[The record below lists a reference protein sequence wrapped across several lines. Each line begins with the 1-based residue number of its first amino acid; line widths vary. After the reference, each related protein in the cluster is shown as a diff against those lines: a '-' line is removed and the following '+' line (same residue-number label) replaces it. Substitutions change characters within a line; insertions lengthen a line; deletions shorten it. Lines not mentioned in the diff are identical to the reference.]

1 MSFQKILNFRNRY
14 DYNKTNINQTQQSNT
29 FKDSFYN
36 KNNYIN
42 TIPQNYKSNNTYNN
56 IPNYNEE
63 EEQKNDFENN
73 YDNDYENEQNHF
85 RKQYNLSNNVIGDFQ
100 KIMEQTK
107 NIRNKILLKSKDME
121 NNIFNKSYFYNNSTH
136 DSNITKNKNNKKKK
150 NNFEEELDSYLIEDY
165 YDKNNQVNTNNTNL
179 TLDSYINRNETF
191 EEKLRKKNQKLS
203 NINSKID
210 TENNLLESE
219 ILVYRGKANRKEI
232 NSMEQQNNNISNDI
246 FYQSLKKFINNI
258 KASMKNNIELN
269 KNLCENLLDEL
280 NKIKIIQQNHFN
292 KENTY
297 NNLINKFQK
306 QKQRISDIQKYNFEN
321 NKRYLSL
328 KDEQKMLNKMFE
340 KLKMDLLNLK
350 TREKSLNLKKDI
362 NIKNNKDNKELI
374 LALEKTI
381 KNLNN
386 ANSSNNVRNSNK
398 NNKLIRNKNTL
409 NLYDNKLKQ
418 LYSILSNIQN
428 EKNMIC
434 EENMRMKN
442 NIEKNLDYG
451 LVGENKKLV
460 KENELK
466 VELNEIK
473 LNKYNIEKQ
482 IGEKNE
488 LIKKMKNII
497 NDFTNDVN
505 NDETEYKELKKQI
518 AILMRE
524 KLNENKNEYRLNENK
539 LKKEINENLDLNNK
553 LNEEINSSMKYYDD
567 IIINKDRKI
576 LELENK
582 IKKNENKLNIN
593 TNYEINKEKQINYEI
608 NENLKNEDLEG
619 EENYIDFID
628 NQGYG
633 ESIKEQEEE
642 YFVNDSDVE
651 GNNNENYE
659 GEEKEE
665 NFEELIKQHYSE
677 QEDYENNIEDKE

>member
-1 MSFQKILNFRNRY
+1 
-14 DYNKTNINQTQQSNT
+14 
-29 FKDSFYN
+29 
-36 KNNYIN
+36 
-42 TIPQNYKSNNTYNN
+42 
-56 IPNYNEE
+56 
-63 EEQKNDFENN
+63 
-73 YDNDYENEQNHF
+73 
-85 RKQYNLSNNVIGDFQ
+85 
-100 KIMEQTK
+100 
-107 NIRNKILLKSKDME
+107 
-121 NNIFNKSYFYNNSTH
+121 
-136 DSNITKNKNNKKKK
+136 
-150 NNFEEELDSYLIEDY
+150 
-165 YDKNNQVNTNNTNL
+165 
-179 TLDSYINRNETF
+179 
-191 EEKLRKKNQKLS
+191 
-203 NINSKID
+203 
-210 TENNLLESE
+210 
-219 ILVYRGKANRKEI
+219 
-232 NSMEQQNNNISNDI
+232 
-246 FYQSLKKFINNI
+246 
-258 KASMKNNIELN
+258 
-269 KNLCENLLDEL
+269 
-280 NKIKIIQQNHFN
+280 
-292 KENTY
+292 
-297 NNLINKFQK
+297 
-306 QKQRISDIQKYNFEN
+306 
-321 NKRYLSL
+321 
-328 KDEQKMLNKMFE
+328 MLE
-340 KLKMDLLNLK
+340 KLKTDLLNLK

-362 NIKNNKDNKELI
+362 NNKNNKDNKELI

-442 NIEKNLDYG
+442 NIEKNLDHG

-524 KLNENKNEYRLNENK
+524 KLNENKIEYQLNENK

-567 IIINKDRKI
+567 IIIKKDRKI

-582 IKKNENKLNIN
+582 IKKILSISS
-593 TNYEINKEKQINYEI
+593 NYKAK
-608 NENLKNEDLEG
+608 K
-619 EENYIDFID
+619 
-628 NQGYG
+628 
-633 ESIKEQEEE
+633 
-642 YFVNDSDVE
+642 
-651 GNNNENYE
+651 
-659 GEEKEE
+659 
-665 NFEELIKQHYSE
+665 
-677 QEDYENNIEDKE
+677 NNIKKN

>member
-1 MSFQKILNFRNRY
+1 
-14 DYNKTNINQTQQSNT
+14 
-29 FKDSFYN
+29 
-36 KNNYIN
+36 
-42 TIPQNYKSNNTYNN
+42 
-56 IPNYNEE
+56 
-63 EEQKNDFENN
+63 
-73 YDNDYENEQNHF
+73 
-85 RKQYNLSNNVIGDFQ
+85 
-100 KIMEQTK
+100 
-107 NIRNKILLKSKDME
+107 
-121 NNIFNKSYFYNNSTH
+121 
-136 DSNITKNKNNKKKK
+136 
-150 NNFEEELDSYLIEDY
+150 
-165 YDKNNQVNTNNTNL
+165 
-179 TLDSYINRNETF
+179 
-191 EEKLRKKNQKLS
+191 
-203 NINSKID
+203 
-210 TENNLLESE
+210 
-219 ILVYRGKANRKEI
+219 
-232 NSMEQQNNNISNDI
+232 
-246 FYQSLKKFINNI
+246 
-258 KASMKNNIELN
+258 
-269 KNLCENLLDEL
+269 
-280 NKIKIIQQNHFN
+280 
-292 KENTY
+292 
-297 NNLINKFQK
+297 
-306 QKQRISDIQKYNFEN
+306 
-321 NKRYLSL
+321 
-328 KDEQKMLNKMFE
+328 MFE
-340 KLKMDLLNLK
+340 KLKTDLLNLK

-362 NIKNNKDNKELI
+362 NNKNNKDNKELI

-381 KNLNN
+381 KNLND
-386 ANSSNNVRNSNK
+386 ANSSNNVTNSNK
-398 NNKLIRNKNTL
+398 NNKLIGSKNTL

-466 VELNEIK
+466 VEINEIK

-665 NFEELIKQHYSE
+665 NFEDLIKKHYS
-677 QEDYENNIEDKE
+677 